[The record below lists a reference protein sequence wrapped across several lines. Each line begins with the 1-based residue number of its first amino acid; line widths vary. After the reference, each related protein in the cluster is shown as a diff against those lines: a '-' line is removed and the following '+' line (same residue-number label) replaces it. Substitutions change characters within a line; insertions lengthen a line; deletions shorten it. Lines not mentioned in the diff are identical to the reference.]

1 MRERHSIGDDV
12 SVILFVGGDWDR
24 KGLAHAIKA
33 FSLLNCPEAVLLII
47 GSGDVVAYQQIA
59 RDYGVEGK
67 VIFVGQSKEVWQ
79 YYAASDALVLPTFNE
94 AFGLVVLE
102 AMSSGLPVLVSS
114 LAGASELVNDG
125 VNGLIINDPS
135 DALEI
140 ATKLGTMLF
149 DENLR
154 MSLGKEA
161 RQTALKYTWDLV
173 AQRHIE
179 VYEAILNHNSTKLS
193 PSGRARQV

>member
-1 MRERHSIGDDV
+1 M
-12 SVILFVGGDWDR
+12 VGPGCVD
-24 KGLAHAIKA
+24 
-33 FSLLNCPEAVLLII
+33 
-47 GSGDVVAYQQIA
+47 AYQQIA
-59 RDYGVEGK
+59 RDRGVEDS
-67 VIFVGQSKEVWQ
+67 VIFAGSNTEVWK

-94 AFGLVVLE
+94 AFGLVILE
-102 AMSSGLPVLVSS
+102 AMSSALPVLVSS
-114 LAGASELVNDG
+114 LAGASELVKDG

-140 ATKLGTMLF
+140 AAKLGTMLF

-173 AQRHIE
+173 ARRHIE
-179 VYEAILNHNSTKLS
+179 VYKATTDTT
-193 PSGRARQV
+193 RQKYRSLDAPGT